1 MKKLADRTF
10 WWIELFAGLGFMT
23 VGFFQD
29 CSLTFGT
36 AIISLALWPTLFLS
50 AAVCVYRLLH
60 FKTYSKS
67 RGFWLIAALCVTY
80 LLSTFLNRQYG
91 WYENIRTLIMQGI
104 LFLMVYCYKES
115 RSAEDIRKRRV
126 WIGFYL
132 SVCAVLTVMSFAY
145 MLLGKNEIFYPE
157 TPEMPLY
164 YTGFYWGR
172 LYGVY
177 WDPNVGALM
186 CCVSLLLA
194 IGIFSKNH
202 NIILRIAMGCLV
214 VLDVMYI
221 TFSDSRACR
230 IALTVGVAVCAVLY
244 TVKSRRRG
252 VTVLLAVVAVVASV
266 ALPTAIK
273 TVYNNS
279 VAVMEKKETVSA
291 SSSAKPSAAAKPSAE
306 PDATKVTIRPKET
319 NAADISNRRID
330 IWKSAIEIF
339 KEKPVFGV
347 GHNTVLA
354 YVEAE
359 QEDSYLINNDHM
371 HFSSMHNAFFD
382 ILVAQGAVGLL
393 LYLALAVWCIIAV
406 FKNWKQISMQLQGI
420 APAYLAVLAAMVCA
434 SCFMSEI
441 LYVCSPMSFMF
452 WMALGALM
460 QTVKKEE
467 GEHYAKS
474 AKHLSRS
481 V

>member
-1 MKKLADRTF
+1 MR
-10 WWIELFAGLGFMT
+10 
-23 VGFFQD
+23 
-29 CSLTFGT
+29 
-36 AIISLALWPTLFLS
+36 
-50 AAVCVYRLLH
+50 
-60 FKTYSKS
+60 
-67 RGFWLIAALCVTY
+67 
-80 LLSTFLNRQYG
+80 
-91 WYENIRTLIMQGI
+91 
-104 LFLMVYCYKES
+104 
-115 RSAEDIRKRRV
+115 
-126 WIGFYL
+126 
-132 SVCAVLTVMSFAY
+132 
-145 MLLGKNEIFYPE
+145 
-157 TPEMPLY
+157 
-164 YTGFYWGR
+164 
-172 LYGVY
+172 
-177 WDPNVGALM
+177 
-186 CCVSLLLA
+186 
-194 IGIFSKNH
+194 FS
-202 NIILRIAMGCLV
+202 
-214 VLDVMYI
+214 
-221 TFSDSRACR
+221 
-230 IALTVGVAVCAVLY
+230 
-244 TVKSRRRG
+244 
-252 VTVLLAVVAVVASV
+252 
-266 ALPTAIK
+266 
-273 TVYNNS
+273 
-279 VAVMEKKETVSA
+279 
-291 SSSAKPSAAAKPSAE
+291 
-306 PDATKVTIRPKET
+306 KET

-474 AKHLSRS
+474 AKRLSRS

>member
-1 MKKLADRTF
+1 M
-10 WWIELFAGLGFMT
+10 
-23 VGFFQD
+23 
-29 CSLTFGT
+29 
-36 AIISLALWPTLFLS
+36 
-50 AAVCVYRLLH
+50 
-60 FKTYSKS
+60 
-67 RGFWLIAALCVTY
+67 
-80 LLSTFLNRQYG
+80 
-91 WYENIRTLIMQGI
+91 
-104 LFLMVYCYKES
+104 
-115 RSAEDIRKRRV
+115 
-126 WIGFYL
+126 
-132 SVCAVLTVMSFAY
+132 
-145 MLLGKNEIFYPE
+145 
-157 TPEMPLY
+157 
-164 YTGFYWGR
+164 
-172 LYGVY
+172 
-177 WDPNVGALM
+177 
-186 CCVSLLLA
+186 
-194 IGIFSKNH
+194 
-202 NIILRIAMGCLV
+202 
-214 VLDVMYI
+214 
-221 TFSDSRACR
+221 
-230 IALTVGVAVCAVLY
+230 
-244 TVKSRRRG
+244 
-252 VTVLLAVVAVVASV
+252 
-266 ALPTAIK
+266 
-273 TVYNNS
+273 
-279 VAVMEKKETVSA
+279 SA

-460 QTVKKEE
+460 QIVKKERRGNE
-467 GEHYAKS
+467 LCK
-474 AKHLSRS
+474 KC
-481 V
+481 

>member
-1 MKKLADRTF
+1 
-10 WWIELFAGLGFMT
+10 
-23 VGFFQD
+23 
-29 CSLTFGT
+29 
-36 AIISLALWPTLFLS
+36 
-50 AAVCVYRLLH
+50 
-60 FKTYSKS
+60 
-67 RGFWLIAALCVTY
+67 
-80 LLSTFLNRQYG
+80 
-91 WYENIRTLIMQGI
+91 
-104 LFLMVYCYKES
+104 
-115 RSAEDIRKRRV
+115 
-126 WIGFYL
+126 
-132 SVCAVLTVMSFAY
+132 
-145 MLLGKNEIFYPE
+145 
-157 TPEMPLY
+157 
-164 YTGFYWGR
+164 
-172 LYGVY
+172 
-177 WDPNVGALM
+177 M

-291 SSSAKPSAAAKPSAE
+291 SSSAKPSSAAKPSAE

-460 QTVKKEE
+460 QTVKRKRGNIMQKVLSISVAAYNVEKFIE
-467 GEHYAKS
+467 QCLDSFVDPAILDRVEVLVTDDGSKDRTPEIVS
-474 AKHLSRS
+474 AYEKISRNIPFDLTKNAGPGSTVNSGIKHATGNIF
-481 V
+481 VW

>member
-1 MKKLADRTF
+1 
-10 WWIELFAGLGFMT
+10 
-23 VGFFQD
+23 
-29 CSLTFGT
+29 
-36 AIISLALWPTLFLS
+36 
-50 AAVCVYRLLH
+50 
-60 FKTYSKS
+60 
-67 RGFWLIAALCVTY
+67 
-80 LLSTFLNRQYG
+80 
-91 WYENIRTLIMQGI
+91 
-104 LFLMVYCYKES
+104 
-115 RSAEDIRKRRV
+115 
-126 WIGFYL
+126 
-132 SVCAVLTVMSFAY
+132 

-177 WDPNVGALM
+177 WDPNIGALM
-186 CCVSLLLA
+186 CCISLLLA
-194 IGIFSKNH
+194 IGVFSKNH
-202 NIILRIAMGCLV
+202 NIILRIAMSCLV

-221 TFSDSRACR
+221 TFSDSRACH
-230 IALTVGVAVCAVLY
+230 IAFVAGVIVFAVYYIMKNCRNKVVILF
-244 TVKSRRRG
+244 
-252 VTVLLAVVAVVASV
+252 AVVAVALSAV
-266 ALPTAIK
+266 LPTAIK
-273 TVYNNS
+273 SGYNS
-279 VAVMEKKETVSA
+279 FAVQKST
-291 SSSAKPSAAAKPSAE
+291 SSSSGSHSGSGTSSNSSGKHST
-306 PDATKVTIRPKET
+306 ATQLVIRPKET

>member
-1 MKKLADRTF
+1 M
-10 WWIELFAGLGFMT
+10 
-23 VGFFQD
+23 
-29 CSLTFGT
+29 
-36 AIISLALWPTLFLS
+36 
-50 AAVCVYRLLH
+50 
-60 FKTYSKS
+60 
-67 RGFWLIAALCVTY
+67 
-80 LLSTFLNRQYG
+80 
-91 WYENIRTLIMQGI
+91 
-104 LFLMVYCYKES
+104 
-115 RSAEDIRKRRV
+115 
-126 WIGFYL
+126 
-132 SVCAVLTVMSFAY
+132 
-145 MLLGKNEIFYPE
+145 
-157 TPEMPLY
+157 
-164 YTGFYWGR
+164 
-172 LYGVY
+172 
-177 WDPNVGALM
+177 
-186 CCVSLLLA
+186 
-194 IGIFSKNH
+194 
-202 NIILRIAMGCLV
+202 
-214 VLDVMYI
+214 
-221 TFSDSRACR
+221 
-230 IALTVGVAVCAVLY
+230 
-244 TVKSRRRG
+244 
-252 VTVLLAVVAVVASV
+252 LAVVAVVASV

-393 LYLALAVWCIIAV
+393 LYLTLAVWCIIAV

-441 LYVCSPMSFMF
+441 LYVCSPMSFIF

-474 AKHLSRS
+474 AKRLSCS

>member
-1 MKKLADRTF
+1 MKKLTDRTF

-50 AAVCVYRLLH
+50 AAACIYRLLH

-80 LLSTFLNRQYG
+80 LLSTFLNRRYG

-177 WDPNVGALM
+177 WDPNIGALM
-186 CCVSLLLA
+186 CCISLLLA
-194 IGIFSKNH
+194 IGVFSKNH
-202 NIILRIAMGCLV
+202 NIILRIAMSCLV

-221 TFSDSRACR
+221 TFSDSRACH
-230 IALTVGVAVCAVLY
+230 IAFVAGVIVFAVYYIMKNCRNKVVILF
-244 TVKSRRRG
+244 
-252 VTVLLAVVAVVASV
+252 AVVAVALSAV
-266 ALPTAIK
+266 LPTAIK
-273 TVYNNS
+273 SGYNS
-279 VAVMEKKETVSA
+279 FAVQKST
-291 SSSAKPSAAAKPSAE
+291 SSSSGSHSGSGTSSNSSGKHST
-306 PDATKVTIRPKET
+306 ATQLVIRPKET

-393 LYLALAVWCIIAV
+393 LYLTLAVWCIIAV

-441 LYVCSPMSFMF
+441 LYVCSPMSFIF

-474 AKHLSRS
+474 AKRLSRS